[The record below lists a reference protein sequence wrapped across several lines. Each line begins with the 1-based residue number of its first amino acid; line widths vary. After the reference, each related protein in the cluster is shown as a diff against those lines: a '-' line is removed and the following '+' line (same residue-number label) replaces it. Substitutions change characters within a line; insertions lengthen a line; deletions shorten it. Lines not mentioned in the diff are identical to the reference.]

1 MVKVRDILAWLDAYA
16 PFRYAASWDNCGLQV
31 GNPEADVNRVLVSLD
46 ADSETLREARE
57 EGCECVV
64 THHPLLL
71 QPIKSIDVN
80 VSPGLLIASALGHG
94 INVIAAHTCLDVCR
108 EGTNEQLAHV
118 LGLESWEPLE
128 IDPIWIAEERYAGM
142 GCVGWINT
150 PVSLQEFVG
159 HVKQALDGIPLR
171 LVGDPR
177 RRVHRVALCSGS
189 GGSLLGKAMA
199 SHCDVYVTGDLKY
212 HEAKSALEAHLAL
225 IDIGHF
231 ASENLILQTL
241 VTHLRHRAAGVGAQL
256 EVFAGQEERD
266 PFATLGSEY
275 DRLEI

>member
-1 MVKVRDILAWLDAYA
+1 MVKVRDILTWLDAYA

-31 GNPEADVNRVLVSLD
+31 GNLGADVNRVLVALD
-46 ADSETLREARE
+46 ADSETLMEARQE
-57 EGCECVV
+57 LCDCVV
-64 THHPLLL
+64 THHPLLF

-80 VSPGLLIASALGHG
+80 VSPGSLIAYALFHG

-108 EGTNEQLAHV
+108 DGTNEQLARL

-128 IDPIWIAEERYAGM
+128 IDPSWVAEERYAGM
-142 GCVGWINT
+142 GCVGWIAA
-150 PVSLQEFVG
+150 PLSLQELVG
-159 HVKQALDGIPLR
+159 HVKQALEGIPLR

-231 ASENLILQTL
+231 ASEKLILQTL
-241 VTHLRHRAAGVGAQL
+241 VTYLRHQAASVGVSL
-256 EVFAGQEERD
+256 EVFPGQVERD
-266 PFATLGSEY
+266 PFATLGTE
-275 DRLEI
+275 

>member
-1 MVKVRDILAWLDAYA
+1 MVKVRAILTWLDAYA

-31 GNPEADVNRVLVSLD
+31 GNPEADVNRVLVALD
-46 ADSETLREARE
+46 AGSETLMEAR
-57 EGCECVV
+57 GGVCDCVV
-64 THHPLLL
+64 THHPLLF

-80 VSPGLLIASALGHG
+80 VSPGSLIANALCHG
-94 INVIAAHTCLDVCR
+94 IHVIAAHTCLDVCR
-108 EGTNEQLAHV
+108 DGTNEQLARL

-128 IDPIWIAEERYAGM
+128 IDASWIAEERYAGL
-142 GCVGWINT
+142 GCVGYI
-150 PVSLQEFVG
+150 PAPLSLREFVG
-159 HVKQALDGIPLR
+159 HVKQSLDGIPLR

-199 SHCDVYVTGDLKY
+199 SHCDVYVTGDMKY

-231 ASENLILQTL
+231 ASEKLILQPL
-241 VTHLRHRAAGVGAQL
+241 VTYLRHQAASVGASL
-256 EVFAGQEERD
+256 EVFPGQGERD
-266 PFATLGSEY
+266 PFATLGTE
-275 DRLEI
+275 